1 MAIEVLYLNPA
12 NSQYEPKDLAWLT
25 ATFGGGLKII
35 SAGTGPRF
43 ALVKIVVTKAEA
55 SFNAHVL
62 TPEFGPKSGQ
72 PIAFS
77 WKGLGVDPNAT
88 RIRQNGVPLGGLKT
102 AINDWVI
109 LHNTDDNGQTGY
121 GVSEAGWYYTPP
133 DVGPGYLYPLSP
145 SLPSDTIE
153 GLGMIPGT
161 VHYAPTHVYWQEVA
175 GTVPVEPPVV
185 PPADGSTVR
194 GLLMAAQLQ
203 IDDATRTIAK
213 ALGLLG

>member
-1 MAIEVLYLNPA
+1 MTIEVLFLNA
-12 NSQYEPKDLAWLT
+12 EGVYEPKGMAWLA
-25 ATFGGGLKII
+25 ATFGACLKITP
-35 SAGTGPRF
+35 AGSGPRF

-62 TPEFGPKSGQ
+62 TPEYGPKGGQ
-72 PIAFS
+72 PIAFA
-77 WKGLGVDPNAT
+77 WKGLAQGDANAT
-88 RIRQNGVPLGGLKT
+88 RIRQNGVPMGGLKT

-109 LHNTDDNGQTGY
+109 VHQTDDNGQTGY

-133 DVGPGYLYPLSP
+133 DMGPGYLYPLSP

-175 GTVPVEPPVV
+175 GTVDPPV
-185 PPADGSTVR
+185 PPADGNTVR
-194 GLLMAAQLQ
+194 GLLTAAQLQ
-203 IDDATRTIAK
+203 IDDANRTLAK
-213 ALGLLG
+213 VLALLG